1 MSVFDGRDAS
11 ASGGFP
17 YASGPLTTET
27 LTFGADGKFVTG
39 QAEEF
44 TFTVPGG
51 VDFTLDVGG
60 TTQLAAS
67 FTMLTAAANGSPAGR
82 PEKIEFARDGYV
94 YAVAQSG
101 TRVPV
106 FRIPLGQVTSP
117 DNLTPLPGN
126 VYSASAS
133 SGVVNIGFSQ
143 SDGLGDIMTSV
154 PIMRN
159 GEVIGYLILQLSF
172 AADRRLLEERKLD
185 PLPFMVDAAFRVIF
199 GSTDIDF
206 RRLRAKEL
214 EELTAAIASEAN
226 KRIGSDLIRH
236 VLLQQLNFV
245 RREDIRTN
253 WIGNGNGAE

>member
-1 MSVFDGRDAS
+1 MLKLVAIGVWVILVTAGATFGSVFLARQAG
-11 ASGGFP
+11 
-17 YASGPLTTET
+17 TE
-27 LTFGADGKFVTG
+27 
-39 QAEEF
+39 
-44 TFTVPGG
+44 
-51 VDFTLDVGG
+51 
-60 TTQLAAS
+60 S
-67 FTMLTAAANGSPAGR
+67 AAAEP
-82 PEKIEFARDGYV
+82 D
-94 YAVAQSG
+94 
-101 TRVPV
+101 
-106 FRIPLGQVTSP
+106 LGVEELKSE
-117 DNLTPLPGN
+117 
-126 VYSASAS
+126 
-133 SGVVNIGFSQ
+133 
-143 SDGLGDIMTSV
+143 MTSV

-226 KRIGSDLIRH
+226 KRIGSDLVRH